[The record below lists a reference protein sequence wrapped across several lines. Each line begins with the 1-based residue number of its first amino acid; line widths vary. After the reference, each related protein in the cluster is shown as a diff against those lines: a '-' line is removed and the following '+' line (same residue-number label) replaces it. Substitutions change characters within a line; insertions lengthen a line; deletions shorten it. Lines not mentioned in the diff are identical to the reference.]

1 MWRREAGGSSR
12 KVRGGNKRGGEEE
25 SDERTASREE
35 LIEGGGGRSSVGKK
49 REKEMPKPLPF
60 YLISTRGL
68 EMKGKE
74 KEGGHQVASVPVS
87 GVQLFFHFGMISATL
102 GGTANPSGQLLA
114 VISARK
120 APCQTINT
128 ANKPLSKVFGGRTGV
143 LSPEN
148 GPAPPPSANQPGW
161 LAPSGGADHFRA
173 TELHYFIISP
183 QNLGQGKIEKTE
195 DKMSTLARGARCR

>member
-1 MWRREAGGSSR
+1 MKG
-12 KVRGGNKRGGEEE
+12 
-25 SDERTASREE
+25 
-35 LIEGGGGRSSVGKK
+35 EGGGAALEKK
-49 REKEMPKPLPF
+49 EKRKCPNQLPF

-148 GPAPPPSANQPGW
+148 
-161 LAPSGGADHFRA
+161 
-173 TELHYFIISP
+173 SP
-183 QNLGQGKIEKTE
+183 TPRQVLTNRVG
-195 DKMSTLARGARCR
+195 